1 MQPFSK
7 TYSWWSVF
15 LKIVFQQGT
24 TKLSVEKNKTSIT
37 SDIGM
42 QFFDPRTQNILFST
56 DYETHEFHLPSGV
69 KSLNVQKA
77 STERVWF
84 IFFALLMEENYCL
97 EFQSVFGGEA
107 VLLIQCCEIINSKR
121 VEKISSTF
129 VVSWFVWSLSNH
141 LFISTS
147 IKCEWKHLPFLFF
160 HWNVYSS
167 ISNNN
172 SHFRNSSSLFFFFS
186 DYQQCY

>member
-1 MQPFSK
+1 M
-7 TYSWWSVF
+7 
-15 LKIVFQQGT
+15 
-24 TKLSVEKNKTSIT
+24 EKNKTSIT

-84 IFFALLMEENYCL
+84 IFFALLMEENYYL
-97 EFQSVFGGEA
+97 ELQSVYGGEA
-107 VLLIQCCEIINSKR
+107 VLLIQCCERIKSKI

-129 VVSWFVWSLSNH
+129 VINWFV
-141 LFISTS
+141 
-147 IKCEWKHLPFLFF
+147 
-160 HWNVYSS
+160 
-167 ISNNN
+167 
-172 SHFRNSSSLFFFFS
+172 
-186 DYQQCY
+186 

>member
-1 MQPFSK
+1 MLLMNFGCSLFQKHIHDEVF
-7 TYSWWSVF
+7 F

-77 STERVWF
+77 STERVGF

-97 EFQSVFGGEA
+97 ELQSVYGGR
-107 VLLIQCCEIINSKR
+107 Q
-121 VEKISSTF
+121 F
-129 VVSWFVWSLSNH
+129 
-141 LFISTS
+141 
-147 IKCEWKHLPFLFF
+147 
-160 HWNVYSS
+160 Y
-167 ISNNN
+167 
-172 SHFRNSSSLFFFFS
+172 
-186 DYQQCY
+186 

>member
-1 MQPFSK
+1 MFLKQHSLYILWKYTHNKAF
-7 TYSWWSVF
+7 F

-84 IFFALLMEENYCL
+84 ILLASPAGVYLQLLPGGWFRLHENVTPQTIQGLLLALSLAY
-97 EFQSVFGGEA
+97 G
-107 VLLIQCCEIINSKR
+107 
-121 VEKISSTF
+121 STNKD
-129 VVSWFVWSLSNH
+129 SLYVKSH
-141 LFISTS
+141 DYKTAL
-147 IKCEWKHLPFLFF
+147 
-160 HWNVYSS
+160 YSP
-167 ISNNN
+167 
-172 SHFRNSSSLFFFFS
+172 
-186 DYQQCY
+186 

>member
-1 MQPFSK
+1 MK
-7 TYSWWSVF
+7 IVF

-42 QFFDPRTQNILFST
+42 QFFDPRTQNVLFST

-97 EFQSVFGGEA
+97 KLQNGRGVSLFASGMKEIPEQWNGLVLD
-107 VLLIQCCEIINSKR
+107 VLLTSWCDHYQ
-121 VEKISSTF
+121 VISLYLNICKMWMKTLAF
-129 VVSWFVWSLSNH
+129 H
-141 LFISTS
+141 ISY
-147 IKCEWKHLPFLFF
+147 
-160 HWNVYSS
+160 WNTYSA
-167 ISNNN
+167 ISDNN
-172 SHFRNSSSLFFFFS
+172 SHFNLETLFTTSFFFFRLPAMLLVI
-186 DYQQCY
+186 